1 MIRLLYK
8 RFVVAFPRSN
18 NATGV
23 ACAQQTD
30 QNAERRWA
38 KRSSLTLRVNLYRGD
53 DLVRHALATDF
64 SLNGM
69 FLRCHQAD
77 LKVGDE
83 LSLAIPDYQD
93 RSEKWYPM
101 RVKVARVAA
110 SGAGMSFYQHDSHLF
125 CSVNK
130 LLHTCCNQR
139 YGEKPSSPFPHT
151 HEAA

>member
-1 MIRLLYK
+1 MIRSLYK
-8 RFVVAFPRSN
+8 RFVVSFPRSN
-18 NATGV
+18 NERRV
-23 ACAQQTD
+23 ACAQQTH
-30 QNAERRWA
+30 QNVERRWA

-53 DLVRHALATDF
+53 DLVRHSLATDF

-93 RSEKWYPM
+93 GSAKWYPM

-110 SGAGMSFYQHDSHLF
+110 SGVGMVFYRHDSHLF
-125 CSVNK
+125 CGVNR
-130 LLHTCCNQR
+130 LLHTCCDQR
-139 YGEKPSSPFPHT
+139 YGGEPSYPFPHT